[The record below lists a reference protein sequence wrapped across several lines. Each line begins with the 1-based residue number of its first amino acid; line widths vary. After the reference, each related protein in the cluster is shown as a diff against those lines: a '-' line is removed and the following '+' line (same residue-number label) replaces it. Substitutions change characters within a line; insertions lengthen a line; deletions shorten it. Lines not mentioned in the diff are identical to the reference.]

1 MIARPFLIEW
11 QTHAPWI
18 EFYQVEQDLVLS
30 KALVQIFSDPL
41 LKESFAF
48 RGGTALQKVIF
59 EKPTRYSE
67 DIDLVQIKAEPIGDA
82 LNALKALIDPWL
94 GKPKTIL
101 KDSRVK
107 LIYRFISEIEPVIP
121 MRLKIEINT
130 GEHFNVFPLQKKLF
144 NVENSWFQGQAEIT
158 VYKIEELLR
167 TKLRALFQRKKGR
180 DLYDMSMALQHIK
193 NLDYLKVIECF
204 QRYMGHQGVSVS
216 RAEFEANMYEKLND
230 ATFVNDIFPLLAA
243 DAPSYDSK
251 AEGVVVGEKF
261 ISLLWGNPWKG
272 IVKKDK

>member
-11 QTHAPWI
+11 QTHAPWS

-41 LKESFAF
+41 LKESLAF

-59 EKPTRYSE
+59 EKPSRYSE
-67 DIDLVQIKAEPIGDA
+67 DIDLVQIKAEPIGA
-82 LNALKALIDPWL
+82 TLNALKLLIDPWL

-107 LIYRFISEIEPVIP
+107 LIYRFMSEIEPVIP

-130 GEHFNVFPLQKKLF
+130 GEHFNVFPLQKKPL
-144 NVENSWFQGQAEIT
+144 NVENTWFQGQAEIT
-158 VYKIEELLR
+158 LYKIEELLG

-180 DLYDMSMALQHIK
+180 DLYDMSMALKYIK
-193 NLDYLKVIECF
+193 NLDCEKVVECF
-204 QRYMGHQGVSVS
+204 QRYIEHQGLSVS
-216 RAEFEANMYEKLND
+216 RAEFEANIYEKLND
-230 ATFVNDIFPLLAA
+230 DTFINDIFPLLSV
-243 DAPSYDSK
+243 DVPTYDSK
-251 AEGVVVGEKF
+251 AEGLIVGEKF
-261 ISLLWGNPWKG
+261 ISLLSGDPWKG
-272 IVKKDK
+272 VMN